1 MSIRITTSV
10 LEGLNTSVRATFMRA
25 YEGATAWHTR
35 LVATVPSESAS
46 NTYPLV
52 LDPGAVREWESGE
65 RVVRS
70 LQLGSYQVF
79 NKRYEKTVGI
89 NRDHVADDATGALL
103 MRMRTLGEKF
113 KKHPD
118 RMIAGIFSDN
128 PTGVDGV
135 ALFHASHQRNPIVP
149 DGNTYSNLYT
159 TRPLTKDNL
168 AYVRAKMLAL
178 LGPDGEPL
186 NNDPRL
192 LIVPPELEMVAREL
206 AQNQFITNTL
216 GATPA
221 AGAAT
226 IENAMRGM
234 FDVLVIPQLSAISVE
249 DWYLADVSTEDKP
262 FLMQPRDPLELV
274 AQFSPGDPGVFNR
287 NEYIWG
293 ATIRYGFGPGSPYRI
308 AKGDAS

>member
-1 MSIRITTSV
+1 MGIRITTSL
-10 LEGLNTSVRATFMRA
+10 LESLNTSVRATFMRA
-25 YEGATAWHTR
+25 YEGATNWHQQ
-35 LVATVPSESAS
+35 LVTVVPSESAS
-46 NTYPLV
+46 NTYPLAM
-52 LDPGAVREWESGE
+52 DPGAVREWESGE
-65 RVVRS
+65 RVIRS
-70 LQLGSYQVF
+70 LELGSYQIF
-79 NKRYEKTVGI
+79 NKRYEKTLGI
-89 NRDHVADDATGALL
+89 NRDHVADDVTGAL
-103 MRMRTLGEKF
+103 MARARMLGDKF

-118 RMIAGIFSDN
+118 AMIASIFSSN
-128 PTGVDGV
+128 PTGLDGV
-135 ALFHASHQRNPIVP
+135 ALFSASHQRNPVKP

-186 NNDPRL
+186 NNNPRL
-192 LIVPPELEMVAREL
+192 LIVPPELEIVAREL
-206 AQNQFITNTL
+206 SGNQFITNTL

-249 DWYLADVSTEDKP
+249 DWYLADVSTEDRP
-262 FLMQPRDPLELV
+262 FIMQPRDPLQLD
-274 AQFSPGDPGVFNR
+274 AFFDPKDPAVFNR
-287 NEYIWG
+287 NEYVWG
-293 ATIRYGFGPGSPYRI
+293 GTIRYGFGPGSPYRI

>member
-1 MSIRITTSV
+1 MTIKITTSV
-10 LEGLNTSVRATFMRA
+10 LEGLNTSVRRTFMRA
-25 YEGATAWHTR
+25 YEGATSWHKQ
-35 LVATVPSESAS
+35 LCAVVPSDSGS

-52 LDPGAVREWESGE
+52 IDPGAVREWESGE
-65 RVVRS
+65 RIVRS
-70 LQLGSYQVF
+70 LQLGSYQIF
-79 NKRYEKTVGI
+79 NKRYEKTLGI
-89 NRDHVADDATGALL
+89 NRDQLADDATGALM
-103 MRMRTLGEKF
+103 MRARMLGEKF
-113 KKHPD
+113 TKHPD
-118 RMIAGIFSDN
+118 RMVANIFADN
-128 PTGVDGV
+128 PTGLDGV
-135 ALFHASHQRNPIVP
+135 ALFHATHQRNPVAP
-149 DGNTYSNLYT
+149 DGNTFSNLYA

-168 AYVRAKMLAL
+168 AYVRSKMLAL

-192 LIVPPELEMVAREL
+192 IIVPPELEDVAMTL
-206 AQNQFITNTL
+206 AYGQYIANTA

-221 AGAAT
+221 AGT
-226 IENAMRGM
+226 TMVENVMRGKY
-234 FDVLVIPQLSAISVE
+234 DVLVIQQLSAVSVE

-274 AQFSPGDPGVFNR
+274 TQFAPTDPGVFMR